1 LLPANAAGGGGVQLS
16 TVSKPSDPKS
26 RPGPPDPDPYR
37 YGWRYVRQTRSD
49 GTEAFDQVPL
59 TLEDVHPE
67 VGDFI
72 VQTDPHDS
80 DRAYLKAVFKARLN
94 DDRSAAVLSDCRVD
108 WNIPGVRP
116 LGPDVAVFFGVR
128 RHTCWSTFD
137 VSEEKARPAL
147 VIEVTS
153 PETRTNDVGSRWT
166 ITTMPACRCMSSQTY
181 SRRLTMNAE
190 SN

>member
-1 LLPANAAGGGGVQLS
+1 VQLS

-49 GTEAFDQVPL
+49 TEAFDQVPL